1 MYGCFRSVFS
11 FGDLV
16 MANDLAA
23 KENLI
28 CAVIDAHAK
37 FTERLVSLILSNSE
51 RSTSEEPGIRSGE
64 PTLED
69 APAWVQEEYA
79 KSKANSEPGEDI
91 ARVGRRIARNSI
103 VVKMRQRGLTQK
115 QLAERAGMKPNSVS
129 RILKDPER
137 SRVSTI
143 RKLADA
149 LEADISNLL

>member
-1 MYGCFRSVFS
+1 MRIGGIR
-11 FGDLV
+11 FGV
-16 MANDLAA
+16 TDLA
-23 KENLI
+23 
-28 CAVIDAHAK
+28 
-37 FTERLVSLILSNSE
+37 
-51 RSTSEEPGIRSGE
+51 
-64 PTLED
+64 D

-79 KSKANSEPGEDI
+79 KSKVNSEPGEDM
-91 ARVGRRIARNSI
+91 ARVGGRVARNSI
-103 VVKMRQRGLTQK
+103 VVKMRELGLTQK